1 MAWGLETTP
10 EVLIRTVV
18 EGGFPDAADLLG
30 RIASNSARA
39 RERRRKRVT
48 GRHRGVAARDRRSE
62 LVVLEG
68 CGHAPTGRDP
78 VRTNL
83 LLHEFLGPAQSP
95 VRASGGSQ
103 HPQAKAGDLRLQS
116 DRPGHARRDLALAEA
131 LRRVV
136 PDLRID
142 WLTQEPVSS
151 LLLARG
157 ETLHPR
163 SRDLVSEV
171 THIEMEMETQ
181 SIAHD
186 LHAFQAFRRMG
197 EILVANFLTFLDAV
211 RDVPYDLWIAD
222 EGWDVDYFLH
232 ENPELKSAP
241 YVWLTDFV
249 GMLPMLPN
257 EEFRHR
263 QQRRDDRADRAVSA
277 GATSRCSWAIR
288 PTRAR
293 PLRSAATRDQAWTAH
308 YRFPGYLQYF
318 DPAAYRSP
326 RAAGASAL
334 SRGVVVWSA
343 APLQVIT
350 VGADRSC
357 GAEVRKLVRIAN
369 HCGRDRTS
377 TRMLPSGR
385 VEAWLRAD
393 LFEHLAAYD
402 LALVQGGLSTTMEL
416 VATGRPFLYFPLRN
430 HFEQMR
436 HVPHRLAN
444 YGVGTPAR
452 VDFDDLTPDF
462 LAERIARALGQ
473 APEYR
478 PVEMGGPE
486 RAAQMIAGLL

>member
-1 MAWGLETTP
+1 M
-10 EVLIRTVV
+10 
-18 EGGFPDAADLLG
+18 
-30 RIASNSARA
+30 
-39 RERRRKRVT
+39 
-48 GRHRGVAARDRRSE
+48 
-62 LVVLEG
+62 
-68 CGHAPTGRDP
+68 
-78 VRTNL
+78 
-83 LLHEFLGPAQSP
+83 
-95 VRASGGSQ
+95 
-103 HPQAKAGDLRLQS
+103 
-116 DRPGHARRDLALAEA
+116 AEA
-131 LRRVV
+131 LRRLV

-142 WLTQEPVSS
+142 WFTQEPVSS
-151 LLLARG
+151 LLLERG

-171 THIEMEMETQ
+171 THIEMEMESQ

-257 EEFRHR
+257 EEF
-263 QQRRDDRADRAVSA
+263 QTTDNNAEMIEQIA
-277 GATSRCSWAIR
+277 
-288 PTRAR
+288 
-293 PLRSAATRDQAWTAH
+293 
-308 YRFPGYLQYF
+308 RFPRVRDLALFVGNLADIVPDHFGPHYQ
-318 DPAAYRSP
+318 RSGRGP
-326 RAAGASAL
+326 KLTTSSRATCITSTPPVHRSLARCGSASAL
-334 SRGVVVWSA
+334 KRGSQSSLPRLEAPVSA
-343 APLQVIT
+343 AICWSGSFRRLPRSASWCPACASLSWP
-350 VGADRSC
+350 DRASTRTPFPKAT
-357 GAEVRKLVRIAN
+357 GVEVRGYV
-369 HCGRDRTS
+369 
-377 TRMLPSGR
+377 P
-385 VEAWLRAD
+385 D
-393 LFEHLAAYD
+393 LFEHLAACD

-486 RAAQMIAGLL
+486 RAARLIANLL